1 MAKKIIDNFIYIGLA
16 ALVGGYIYYS
26 SSSQWDWKAQA
37 AVYGG
42 AALVLV
48 YLIFNFRSIRG
59 MTSGRT
65 GRYGTVAL
73 TVAVIV
79 VGILILV
86 NFLSFR
92 HHKRV
97 DLSSEQI
104 FGLSDQ
110 SEKIVQNLKSDI
122 QVIGFYQD
130 DRGAEGF
137 RNLMREYRY
146 ASARVK
152 SEVVDP
158 QKDPGKVAEFKIERN
173 GQIVVA
179 SGPKRET
186 IDEAREEKI
195 TNAIIKV
202 TRDTQKTVYFLK
214 GHGERDINDT
224 GPKGYSQAK
233 EAIASQNYQVKDYN
247 LAQENK
253 IPEDAT
259 VIVSAGPTTDF
270 FPNETALLEQFVEQ
284 GGKLLILADP
294 ENEFKMDEFL
304 SVYGLGLSGKV
315 VIDASGIGQLMGL
328 GPSAPLVGEYTDH
341 AITRDFNVMTF
352 YPMAQN
358 VKTVTS
364 SAGFQTTGLM
374 STSRDSWAE
383 TKLTSEVQFNEGL
396 DEQGPLNLAA
406 VATKSLTPPQPP
418 AAPGSPEEPKP
429 PAKEARVVL
438 FGDSDFASN
447 SFSRRRSNLDLFLNS
462 VSWLA
467 EDADLIAIRPKDPEN
482 RSVNLTF
489 QQSSLLFWG
498 TVVLL
503 PLATLI
509 TGIGVWYRRR

>member
-1 MAKKIIDNFIYIGLA
+1 VAKKIIDNFIYIGLA

-26 SSSQWDWKAQA
+26 SGSQWDWKAQA
-37 AVYGG
+37 AIYGG

-48 YLIFNFRSIRG
+48 YVVFNIRAIG
-59 MTSGRT
+59 TVMSGRT
-65 GRYGTVAL
+65 GRYGSVAL
-73 TVAVIV
+73 TVAVFT

-92 HHKRV
+92 YHKRV
-97 DLSSEQI
+97 DLSSEQL

-110 SEKIVQNLKSDI
+110 SEKVVKNLKSDI
-122 QVIGFYQD
+122 QVIGFIQD
-130 DRGAEGF
+130 DRAAETF
-137 RNLMREYRY
+137 RSLMREYQY
-146 ASARVK
+146 ASSRVK

-158 QKDPGKVAEFKIERN
+158 QKDPGRVAQYKVERL
-173 GQIVVA
+173 GQVVVA
-179 SGPKRET
+179 NGPKRET
-186 IDEAREEKI
+186 IDEVREEKI

-214 GHGERDINDT
+214 GHGEKDINDT

-233 EAIASQNYQVKDYN
+233 EAITSQNYQVKDYN

-259 VIVSAGPTTDF
+259 VIVSAGPTADF
-270 FPNETALLEQFVEQ
+270 FPNEVELLKQFLER
-284 GGKLLILADP
+284 GGKLLIMADP
-294 ENEFKMDEFL
+294 QNEFKMNEFL
-304 SVYGLGLSGKV
+304 STYGLSLGGKV

-328 GPSAPLVGEYTDH
+328 GPSAPLVGQYADH
-341 AITRDFNVMTF
+341 PITRDFNVMTF
-352 YPMAQN
+352 YPLAQN
-358 VKTVTS
+358 VKSVAS
-364 SAGFQTTGLM
+364 SAGFQVIGLM

-383 TKLTSEVQFNEGL
+383 SNLTEQEVRMDEGV
-396 DEQGPLNLAA
+396 DERGPVDLAA
-406 VATKSLTPPQPP
+406 VSTKSVGPQQPP
-418 AAPGSPEEPKP
+418 ASPDQEKP
-429 PAKEARVVL
+429 PTKEARIVL

-482 RSVNLTF
+482 RSVNLTY

-509 TGIGVWYRRR
+509 SGIGVWYRRR